1 MADGM
6 GLLRRF
12 RGLAQRDAVPA
23 ATVCVVPQ
31 RTARHVLDG
40 CEYEIRQ
47 MRREVLESRRARLT
61 KPAAPLRCEP
71 FVPGGRL
78 RDAEFRARLAT
89 AGMVPPDAEAGSG
102 EDHGGGSTR

>member
-1 MADGM
+1 MAEGM

-23 ATVCVVPQ
+23 TTVCVAPQ

-47 MRREVLESRRARLT
+47 MRREVLESRRSRLT
-61 KPAAPLRCEP
+61 KPAAPLGCEP

-78 RDAEFRARLAT
+78 RDADFRARLAT
-89 AGMVPPDAEAGSG
+89 AGTVPPHDEEGSG
-102 EDHGGGSTR
+102 EDHGGRSTR

>member
-1 MADGM
+1 MADGI
-6 GLLRRF
+6 GLSRRF
-12 RGLAQRDAVPA
+12 RGLAKREAEPA

-47 MRREVLESRRARLT
+47 MRREVMESRRSRLT
-61 KPAAPLRCEP
+61 KPAAPLGCEP

-89 AGMVPPDAEAGSG
+89 VGMVPPDAEAGSG
-102 EDHGGGSTR
+102 EDLGGRSTG